1 MARIELDGLGDTEG
15 MLWTLGLPWERAGMR
30 LRESCSLTR
39 GWDLRHGVGLKL
51 ETSCSASD
59 CGREGETELE
69 NPDVWLGRKW
79 ENRVQ

>member
-39 GWDLRHGVGLKL
+39 GWD
-51 ETSCSASD
+51 
-59 CGREGETELE
+59 
-69 NPDVWLGRKW
+69 
-79 ENRVQ
+79 